1 MAQTVDLGAAL
12 FSARFRRAVDLL
24 WRETVRR
31 RRLRLEGAELA
42 RAERRIRNLRRIVRR
57 ALADYH
63 RMQSARESDG

>member
-12 FSARFRRAVDLL
+12 FYARFRRAVDLL

-31 RRLRLEGAELA
+31 RRLRLEGEELA
-42 RAERRIRNLRRIVRR
+42 RAERRIRNLRRIVRK

-63 RMQSARESDG
+63 RIQSG